1 MFIMFFLCLLALL
14 AVWVLVPLIPA
25 VLIYNRFPN
34 APLVANGPLAGLT
47 INTGGAFAAYLII
60 LLVITPLV
68 FSAKDYIHEAT
79 RPYWEI
85 RGELVLLDETGNP
98 IQVLDNVL
106 DRMDVRTHDP
116 NILGHDGTTL
126 SFKIPEA
133 DDGSLPSSIEISFP
147 DSNFKAQK
155 SIPLRQQASSG
166 WKFWKWFDQTD
177 TTETRDIFR
186 KRINVGKV
194 IIRPVPTPQAYNSTQ
209 GMDKPK
215 LATQ

>member
-1 MFIMFFLCLLALL
+1 MFIMFFLCLVALL
-14 AVWVLVPLIPA
+14 VIWVSVPLFPA

-34 APLVANGPLAGLT
+34 TPLVANGPLAGLT
-47 INTGGAFAAYLII
+47 INAGGAFAAYLII

-68 FSAKDYIHEAT
+68 FNAKDYVHEAT

-85 RGELVLLDETGNP
+85 RGELVVQDEAGNA
-98 IQVLDNVL
+98 IQALDNVL

-147 DSNFKAQK
+147 ESNYKTQR
-155 SIPLRQQASSG
+155 IPLKLQTPP
-166 WKFWKWFDQTD
+166 WWMVWKWFEQTD
-177 TTETRDIFR
+177 VTETRDNFR
-186 KRINVGKV
+186 KRIDIGKV
-194 IIRPVPTPQAYNSTQ
+194 VIRPIPVPQTYTSTQ

-215 LATQ
+215 TTTQ